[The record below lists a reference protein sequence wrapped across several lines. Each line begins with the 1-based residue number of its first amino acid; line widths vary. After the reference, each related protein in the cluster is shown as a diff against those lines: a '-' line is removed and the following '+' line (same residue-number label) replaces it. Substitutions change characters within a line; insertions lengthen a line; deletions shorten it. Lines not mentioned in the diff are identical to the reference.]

1 MPVDGRRSPR
11 NDAVMDERPADAGR
25 GPDDP
30 EPDADIALDAPEA
43 IEPGVEP
50 DAEDELDAREAERI
64 RRRDQEAEAEQRALL
79 RPGMGKVFK
88 QIQDAQGK
96 AARDLDTEPPPKKR
110 GHVRGVRS
118 PSDPGGPV
126 R

>member
-1 MPVDGRRSPR
+1 
-11 NDAVMDERPADAGR
+11 MDE
-25 GPDDP
+25 
-30 EPDADIALDAPEA
+30 
-43 IEPGVEP
+43 
-50 DAEDELDAREAERI
+50 ELDPRELERD
-64 RRRDQEAEAEQRALL
+64 RRRDKEMAAERRALM

-118 PSDPGGPV
+118 TSDPGGPV